1 MPVMQSNPG
10 ETKMVTLLERVQ
22 AIASQAKVPKLI
34 EQNLNTKVQVSFQV
48 LTRKAQTLREHLIMY
63 QGLRV
68 GIAVT
73 PSEHGISALMALDG
87 VAGQLV
93 LFAQDQQVEQLS
105 QAELDIFIDATGRLH
120 QLGNSLTKIKGY
132 SEQTQWGLFTSGTTG
147 QPKLQFHTLDKL
159 CRTVKSPTPHSGEFR
174 WGLTFELNRFAGL
187 QVLFQALCG
196 GSDIVLTPSAAVAE
210 RMQMFHRAGVNALSA
225 TPSMWRQ
232 LLMLPDIQKWTLRQ
246 ITIGGEIADQ
256 ALLDRLR
263 YWCPGARVIHIYAS
277 TEAGVG
283 FSVNDSKAGFPQA
296 WITDGIP
303 AGGQL
308 KVENDELFI
317 RPLGQTSFVAT
328 GDAVYQEQGRVY
340 FAGRLSGVI
349 NVGGNKVHPEFIEQ
363 KLASIAG
370 IQSLKAYPSKNTML
384 GALVGIEVVADTGAD
399 IAELKLQIQQH
410 AKCMLEP
417 WQRPARITFVKQLAV
432 SGSGKLVRSH

>member
-1 MPVMQSNPG
+1 MLI
-10 ETKMVTLLERVQ
+10 LLERVQ
-22 AIASQAKVPKLI
+22 AVASQTKVPKLI
-34 EQNLNTKVQVSFQV
+34 EQDLNTKVQVSFQV
-48 LTRKAQTLREHLIMY
+48 LIRKAKILREHLAKY

-73 PSEHGISALMALDG
+73 PSEQTVIALMALDG

-105 QAELDIFIDATGRLH
+105 QAELDVFIDATGRLH
-120 QLGNSLTKIKGY
+120 QLGNSLAEVKGDNG
-132 SEQTQWGLFTSGTTG
+132 QTQWGLFTSGTTG
-147 QPKLQFHTLDKL
+147 EPKLQFHTLNTL
-159 CRTVKSPTPHSGEFR
+159 CRTVKPQTPHSGAFR
-174 WGLTFELNRFAGL
+174 WGLMFELNRFAGL

-196 GSDIVLTPSAAVAE
+196 GSDIVLTPSVAVAE

-232 LLMLPDIQKWTLRQ
+232 LLMLPDMQKWALKQ

-263 YWCPGARVIHIYAS
+263 HWSPRARMIHIYAS

-283 FSVNDSKAGFPQA
+283 FSVNDGKAGFPQA
-296 WITDGIP
+296 WLTDGTP
-303 AGGQL
+303 ACGQL
-308 KVENDELFI
+308 KMENDELFI
-317 RPLGQTSFVAT
+317 RPPGQASFVAT
-328 GDAVYQEQGRVY
+328 GDAVYQEQERVY

-363 KLASIAG
+363 KLASITG
-370 IQSLKAYPSKNTML
+370 IQALKAYSSKSTML
-384 GALVGIEVVADTGAD
+384 GALVAIEVVADAGAD
-399 IAELKLQIQQH
+399 TAALKLSIQQH
-410 AKCMLEP
+410 AKHVLEP
-417 WQRPARITFVKQLAV
+417 WQRPAKITFVKQLAV